1 MYYILFI
8 FTPLIIYLT
17 NNIIKKKRFFHN
29 YSGDLHQKYSGE
41 KLIPLAGGLYLIF
54 FFIFFLYKS
63 FLLLYFFLFV
73 IFLIGLLSD
82 FRIVNSPLKRL
93 LMQTVVVIFFV
104 YFFELQLIST
114 RIIFLDIMLTNIY
127 FSIFFTSFCLI
138 ILMNGS
144 NFIDG
149 LNSLVLVYY
158 TIILIILFNFD
169 LLLNF
174 TDYHW
179 YFLIYFLSI
188 LIIFNFNNIFYL
200 GDSGTYLLSFFTG
213 FLVIDIYNNNS
224 LLSPFFVV
232 LLLWYPC
239 FENLF
244 SIIRKFKLNKSP
256 INPDTKHLH
265 QLVFF
270 FIFKK
275 FKTKKNFANNFASIS
290 INIYNLILFYLGTLN
305 MYNSQYLIVLI
316 VSSVTIYTI
325 IYLRLF
331 KYKFGLNV

>member
-63 FLLLYFFLFV
+63 FLLLYFFLFA

-158 TIILIILFNFD
+158 TIILIQI
-169 LLLNF
+169 
-174 TDYHW
+174 
-179 YFLIYFLSI
+179 
-188 LIIFNFNNIFYL
+188 
-200 GDSGTYLLSFFTG
+200 
-213 FLVIDIYNNNS
+213 
-224 LLSPFFVV
+224 
-232 LLLWYPC
+232 
-239 FENLF
+239 
-244 SIIRKFKLNKSP
+244 
-256 INPDTKHLH
+256 
-265 QLVFF
+265 
-270 FIFKK
+270 
-275 FKTKKNFANNFASIS
+275 
-290 INIYNLILFYLGTLN
+290 
-305 MYNSQYLIVLI
+305 
-316 VSSVTIYTI
+316 
-325 IYLRLF
+325 
-331 KYKFGLNV
+331 